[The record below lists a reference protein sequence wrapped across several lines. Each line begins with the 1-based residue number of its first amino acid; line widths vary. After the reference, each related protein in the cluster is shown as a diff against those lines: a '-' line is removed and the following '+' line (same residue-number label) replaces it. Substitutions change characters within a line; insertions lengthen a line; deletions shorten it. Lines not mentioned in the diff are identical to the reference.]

1 MIKFYYWIITS
12 IEKRAIFAPVF
23 VRVGVSLV
31 VLWFGIN
38 QLLNPEQWISQLPEW
53 TTLLPVSQIGLIYFN
68 GWFEFVFGLTLLF
81 GFYTRLSA
89 LLIALHLLDITFT
102 VGYGAVGVRD
112 FGLSISALS
121 VFLSGSDALS
131 VDKVFEKDT
140 V

>member
-1 MIKFYYWIITS
+1 MIGIYNWIIEN
-12 IEKRAIFAPVF
+12 INRRAKFAPVF
-23 VRVGVSLV
+23 VRIAISLV

-53 TTLLPVSQIGLIYFN
+53 TTLLPVSQVGLIYFN
-68 GWFEFVFGLTLLF
+68 GWFELVFGSALLV

-89 LLIALHLLDITFT
+89 FLITLHLLDITLI
-102 VGYGAVGVRD
+102 VGYSAIGVRD

-121 VFLSGSDALS
+121 VFLSGSDIWS
-131 VDKVFEKDT
+131 VDKIFEKEE